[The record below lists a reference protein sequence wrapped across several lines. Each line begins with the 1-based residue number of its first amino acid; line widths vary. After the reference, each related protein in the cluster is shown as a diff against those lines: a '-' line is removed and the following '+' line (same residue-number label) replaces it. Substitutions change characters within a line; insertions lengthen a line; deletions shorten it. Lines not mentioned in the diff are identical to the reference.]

1 MRKKMGNEEEEQHLR
16 ISVKSEEK
24 SKDILAWYSVTMKWY
39 LQDELDTVRKME
51 GKYWYNE

>member
-24 SKDILAWYSVTMKWY
+24 SKDILA
-39 LQDELDTVRKME
+39 
-51 GKYWYNE
+51 